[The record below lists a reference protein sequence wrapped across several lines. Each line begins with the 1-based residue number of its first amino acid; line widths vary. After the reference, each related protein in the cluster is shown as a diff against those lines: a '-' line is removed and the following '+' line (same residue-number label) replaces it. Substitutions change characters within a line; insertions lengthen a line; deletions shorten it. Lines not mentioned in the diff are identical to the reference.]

1 MALVGT
7 DETNETRASKDSDG
21 YKQGSSSD
29 RVSAVPAARSAEQSP
44 FRRRQPRL
52 RLPLPDIMGSAYGD
66 GLVKLGLVKLGCGDR
81 GARGAPIMCPVSE
94 VLWPKAG
101 TGRDHPEAAG
111 GGPCRRS
118 RASRFLGDKST

>member
-44 FRRRQPRL
+44 FRRRGVP
-52 RLPLPDIMGSAYGD
+52 
-66 GLVKLGLVKLGCGDR
+66 
-81 GARGAPIMCPVSE
+81 PVSR
-94 VLWPKAG
+94 
-101 TGRDHPEAAG
+101 TPEG
-111 GGPCRRS
+111 FRRKTTA
-118 RASRFLGDKST
+118 RR